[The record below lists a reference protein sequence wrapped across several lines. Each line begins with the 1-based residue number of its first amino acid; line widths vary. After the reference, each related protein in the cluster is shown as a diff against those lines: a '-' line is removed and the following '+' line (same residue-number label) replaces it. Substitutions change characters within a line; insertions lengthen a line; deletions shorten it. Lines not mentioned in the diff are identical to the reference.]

1 MRVIFAGTPEVAL
14 PALRA
19 VAESGHELIAV
30 LTRPDAPQG
39 RSKRLVPSPVS
50 AWATAEG
57 IQVLTPQHLKDP
69 GFVEQLTEL
78 APDCCPVVAYGA
90 LIPSPLLRIPRC
102 GWVNVHFSL
111 LPAYRGAAPVQR
123 AIMEGAETTGIS
135 VFDLVPALD
144 AGPVYRQEATRIGA
158 AETSG
163 DLLARLAERGAELLV
178 DVLDALAAGTA
189 TARPQSEEGV
199 TLAPKLSTEEA
210 RLRWTRSAVALDR
223 HIRACNPAPG
233 AWTTLGGERFRVLL
247 ARPAGTCDHAVGGL
261 AVERRRVL
269 VGTGDGDL
277 ELITVQP
284 AGRKPMDA
292 TAWARGLGRAMDGFD
307 R

>member
-57 IQVLTPQHLKDP
+57 IQVLTPQHPKDP
-69 GFVEQLTEL
+69 GFVGQLTEL

-210 RLRWTRSAVALDR
+210 RLDWSRSAADLDR

-247 ARPAGTCDHAVGGL
+247 ARPTGTSDHAVGRL
-261 AVERRRVL
+261 VVERRRVL

-292 TAWARGLGRAMDGFD
+292 TAWARGLGHVMDGFD